1 MNILLYTPPVPIQ
14 SIHMDNLISSEPL
27 ELEYLY
33 TVLHQNHTVFFLE
46 KGKKSKLT
54 RTLKKQKIDMLCMSV
69 YLNHTTFVREV
80 CKTLR
85 AELPDLYIVV
95 GGVHPEVVPE
105 QFFIPEI
112 NAVVFANHLQAIS
125 QIAENIHHPE
135 ILHKTE
141 GVAFA
146 DNGFKIQEVKSQI
159 EELPIPKRVLFEKNP
174 EKYFYMYLRNCAS
187 IKTALSCPGKCT
199 FCFCRKMNGGVYHA
213 RPVADV
219 IAELETIETEYIF
232 VVDDNFLTNS
242 KRLETFCEEL
252 EKREIRKKF
261 IVYGTSHFISTH
273 ESTIARLKKNGLI
286 AVIVGFEYISDQS
299 LENVHK
305 GATASEND
313 RTIEICNKYDIELY
327 ALFICNPDWHHA
339 DFRQLFKYIR
349 KNKIQFATFS
359 TETVMPGTDLAL
371 EQKTV
376 FDPKKMWRYD
386 LLRLHKKPSHISPF
400 SYYMWLFVLYLS
412 PIYGWSSAMYIFKK
426 YSFLR
431 GIQTIFMSIYYGI
444 AYFTKIIIWK

>member
-1 MNILLYTPPVPIQ
+1 MNILLYTPPVSLQ

-33 TVLHQNHTVFFLE
+33 TVLHQNHSIFFLE
-46 KGKKSKLT
+46 KGKKRKLV
-54 RTLKKQKIDMLCMSV
+54 RSLKEQKIDLICISS
-69 YLNHTTFVREV
+69 YLNHTTYVLDV
-80 CKTLR
+80 CKVLR
-85 AELPDLYIVV
+85 GKFPDLYIVV

-112 NAVVFANHLQAIS
+112 DAVVFANHLKAIV
-125 QIAENIHHPE
+125 QIVDNLHRPE
-135 ILHKTE
+135 ILQNTE

-146 DNGFKIQEVKSQI
+146 DNGFTLKEVKSTI

-174 EKYFYMYLRNCAS
+174 EKYFYMYLGKCAS

-219 IAELETIETEYIF
+219 IAELETIETENIF

-242 KRLETFCEEL
+242 KRLETFCDEL

-261 IVYGTSHFISTH
+261 IVYGTSHFISKH
-273 ESTIARLKKNGLI
+273 ETTIARLKANGLT
-286 AVIVGFEYISDQS
+286 AVIVGFEYISDDS

-305 GATASEND
+305 GTTASEND
-313 RTIEICNKYDIELY
+313 RTIAICKKYDIELY

-339 DFRQLFKYIR
+339 DFRQLFSYIR

-359 TETVMPGTDLAL
+359 TETIMPGTDLAL
-371 EQKTV
+371 EEKTV
-376 FDPKKMWRYD
+376 FDLKKMWRYD
-386 LLRLHKKPSHISPF
+386 LLRLHKKPAHITPF
-400 SYYMWLFVLYLS
+400 SYYLWLFILYLS

-426 YSFLR
+426 YGFLR
-431 GIQTIFMSIYYGI
+431 GFQTIFMSIYYGI
-444 AYFTKIIIWK
+444 AYFTKIIFWR

>member
-1 MNILLYTPPVPIQ
+1 MNILLYTPPVPLQ

-33 TVLHQNHTVFFLE
+33 TVLHQHHTIFFLE
-46 KGKKSKLT
+46 KGKKGKLI
-54 RTLKKQKIDMLCMSV
+54 RTLKQHKIDILCISV
-69 YLNHTTFVREV
+69 YLNHTTFVREI
-80 CKTLR
+80 CQDLR
-85 AELPDLYIVV
+85 KIFPHLYIVV

-125 QIAENIHHPE
+125 QIADNIQKPE
-135 ILHKTE
+135 ILLKTE

-146 DNGFKIQEVKSQI
+146 DNGFKLQEVKSQI
-159 EELPIPKRVLFEKNP
+159 EELPIPKRVLFDKNP
-174 EKYFYMYLRNCAS
+174 ERYFYMYLRKCAS

-219 IAELETIETEYIF
+219 IAELETIETENIF

-339 DFRQLFKYIR
+339 DFRQLFRYIR

-386 LLRLHKKPSHISPF
+386 LLRLHKKTAHISPF

-426 YSFLR
+426 YGFLR
-431 GIQTIFMSIYYGI
+431 GIQTIFMSIYDGF